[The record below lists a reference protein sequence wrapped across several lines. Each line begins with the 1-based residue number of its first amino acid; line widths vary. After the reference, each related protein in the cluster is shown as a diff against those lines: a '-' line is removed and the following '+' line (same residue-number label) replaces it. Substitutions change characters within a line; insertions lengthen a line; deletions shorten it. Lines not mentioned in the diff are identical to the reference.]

1 MNDKDDKD
9 DKDGKDDK
17 DDKNNKDGSSAKP
30 TNTSSKKNNNFKKK
44 EKIYS
49 AEYEKKEKERVKFR
63 NKKKIWLNYAVL
75 WDKYYFSEDYK
86 YSKAPLSRLQKYHY
100 RFKARPYIPN
110 RLNRLMPDVM
120 PYKRK

>member
-1 MNDKDDKD
+1 MIYQSFAKDNIRYAERKRKEPKGMNDKDDKD

-63 NKKKIWLNYAVL
+63 NKKNYQL
-75 WDKYYFSEDYK
+75 CCFM
-86 YSKAPLSRLQKYHY
+86 R
-100 RFKARPYIPN
+100 
-110 RLNRLMPDVM
+110 
-120 PYKRK
+120 